1 MGVQS
6 LLTAAA
12 AAPGFAEEGDAS
24 LRGAG
29 ARAGLS
35 HRRSGGEGIWYL
47 RLNRERLMLDKNRDG
62 DTGQLFSALA
72 FG

>member
-12 AAPGFAEEGDAS
+12 AAPSFAEEGDAS

-35 HRRSGGEGIWYL
+35 HRRSVCEGIWYL
-47 RLNRERLMLDKNRDG
+47 RLNRERLIAG
-62 DTGQLFSALA
+62 
-72 FG
+72 